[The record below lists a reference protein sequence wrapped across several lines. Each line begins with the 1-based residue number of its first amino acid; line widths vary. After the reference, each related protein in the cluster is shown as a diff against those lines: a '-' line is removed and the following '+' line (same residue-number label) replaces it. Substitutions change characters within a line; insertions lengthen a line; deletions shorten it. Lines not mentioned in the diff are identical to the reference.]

1 MGSKAELR
9 HGKAA
14 PVSEKRTVFQKCPG
28 CFKSACAAPA
38 CTKLRVALHQIEQN
52 FYFVQLSIQVICGT
66 SLRMAATVCGGCAVY
81 VVCMVIGTG
90 GTFFSA
96 RNSLHGPHAESEDL
110 CGGVLFSH
118 YTILPGG
125 AQAPPGRILFNFFV
139 CLFPLNPSCSA
150 ERP

>member
-14 PVSEKRTVFQKCPG
+14 PCLKKD
-28 CFKSACAAPA
+28 CFSKSAPIASKARVQRLHAQKYALPSTRLNKTFILFNRVSRSYEALPFTWRRLYAADA
-38 CTKLRVALHQIEQN
+38 RCMSSAWSSAR
-52 FYFVQLSIQVICGT
+52 
-66 SLRMAATVCGGCAVY
+66 AVL
-81 VVCMVIGTG
+81 
-90 GTFFSA
+90 FFSA

-110 CGGVLFSH
+110 CGGVLLSH